1 MTKLIFNTVD
11 SRTSTTEFKD
21 IISANGSEQW
31 LDSYGVIKGFKN
43 TIDES
48 VTIPVKFAP
57 LPTKLVAVIVPF
69 VSMRAFSVPLI
80 LKPKTPFP
88 ILLIFVSAPILIPA
102 SPR

>member
-1 MTKLIFNTVD
+1 MFTPLAVACAL
-11 SRTSTTEFKD
+11 TSPLVCF
-21 IISANGSEQW
+21 ILVAS
-31 LDSYGVIKGFKN
+31 
-43 TIDES
+43 
-48 VTIPVKFAP
+48 IPVKFAP